1 MDEKQLAALMCR
13 YAPMVTAVVSGIL
26 GRGHRRDVEEVTV
39 DVFYQFWRADKY
51 DEGEQGIRNLL
62 ITIARRQ
69 AICTASH
76 EKKKKSSTMK
86 CWTQSFVLQ
95 VFGTTKFPPPV
106 TAN

>member
-69 AICTASH
+69 WRTISSVDKVSEGKPLRAAAISP
-76 EKKKKSSTMK
+76 
-86 CWTQSFVLQ
+86 WV
-95 VFGTTKFPPPV
+95 
-106 TAN
+106 